1 MKRTFKSFLLVFW
14 AVFLLC
20 TDLSAAGAGR
30 KAVRDTVRILA
41 IGNSFSQDA
50 IEQNLYELAKAEG
63 IPVII
68 GNAYI
73 GGCSLERHVKN
84 SRSGEGAYAY
94 RKIGGDGIKKEA
106 EKVSL
111 QDIVDDENWDYVSLQ
126 QASSL
131 SGQIETYEPW
141 LTELYG
147 YVKSR
152 VGKKTRIIF
161 HQTWAYSCDSDH
173 KGFANYDRDQ
183 MKMYLSIVGASR
195 KAARLVGIK
204 TIVPSGTAVQN
215 ARTSFIGDNMT
226 RDGYHLDLK
235 WGRYT
240 AACAWFEK
248 LFGNVTGNPY
258 APDGVSPEY
267 RAAAQKAAR
276 EAVRHP
282 FKVTEIA
289 EWIKLGN

>member
-1 MKRTFKSFLLVFW
+1 M
-14 AVFLLC
+14 
-20 TDLSAAGAGR
+20 
-30 KAVRDTVRILA
+30 
-41 IGNSFSQDA
+41 
-50 IEQNLYELAKAEG
+50 
-63 IPVII
+63 
-68 GNAYI
+68 
-73 GGCSLERHVKN
+73 
-84 SRSGEGAYAY
+84 
-94 RKIGGDGIKKEA
+94 
-106 EKVSL
+106 
-111 QDIVDDENWDYVSLQ
+111 SLQ